1 VIGFVLVTTGAGATG
16 LFEARSR
23 PPGGGAMDIVVREV
37 ERRPRASVIEVEIN
51 ARGSSVGGSFF
62 VMCSLRRLAL
72 ERGNYHHIVKRDDQ
86 PRPGQ
91 MLVGFL
97 RGATDEPSQ
106 AGPEFQGLGA
116 ANVLA
121 LDQFAQICAAAK

>member
-1 VIGFVLVTTGAGATG
+1 MIGFVLIATSAGATG
-16 LFEARSR
+16 LFEARSQ
-23 PPGGGAMDIVVREV
+23 PSGGMDIVVREV

-86 PRPGQ
+86 PRRGQ
-91 MLVGFL
+91 TLVGFL
-97 RGATDEPSQ
+97 RGATDDPSQ
-106 AGPEFQGLGA
+106 AGAEFQGLGA
-116 ANVLA
+116 AAVLA
-121 LDQFAQICAAAK
+121 LDQFAQICDATK